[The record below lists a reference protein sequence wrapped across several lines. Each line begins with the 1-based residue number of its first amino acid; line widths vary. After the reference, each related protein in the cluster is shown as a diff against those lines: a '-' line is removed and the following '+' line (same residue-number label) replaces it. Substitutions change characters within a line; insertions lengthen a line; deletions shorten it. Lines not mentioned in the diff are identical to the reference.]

1 MIRKI
6 NHIGI
11 ATSNLKRTLQL
22 YQEVFGLESL
32 GIQDIPI
39 QQQRSAFIPLGE
51 SGLELMEPTGP
62 EGPVGKYIARKGEG
76 RHHISLQVDN
86 IDAFSEE
93 LKRKGIVLMFPEAV
107 DFARIKINFVH
118 PKSANGVLI
127 ELIQPM

>member
-1 MIRKI
+1 MIKKI

-11 ATSNLKRTLQL
+11 ATSNLERTLRL
-22 YQEVFGLESL
+22 YKEVFGLESL

-39 QQQRSAFIPLGE
+39 QQQRSAFIPVGE

-76 RHHISLQVDN
+76 LHHISLEVDN

-107 DFARIKINFVH
+107 DFAGIKINFVH

-127 ELIQPM
+127 ELIQPI